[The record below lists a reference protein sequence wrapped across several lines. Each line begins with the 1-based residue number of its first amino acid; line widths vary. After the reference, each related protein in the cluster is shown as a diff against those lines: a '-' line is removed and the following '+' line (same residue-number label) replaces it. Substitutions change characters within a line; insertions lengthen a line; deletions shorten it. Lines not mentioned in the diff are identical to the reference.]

1 LTCWVGV
8 CVLLLAAMTLDGV
21 EGDVWQKWSD
31 RAYRMCIELVKRVK
45 QTEGKCDNIQEV
57 VETALHGLASSMA
70 AAMEKDVMAFRDE
83 LVLNSL
89 KMPYRAQGE
98 RIIKETVIHI
108 VKNDIKKVSEMQKE
122 FGKRFGQ
129 WFLDLAVDNKKSNP
143 YAGMSIEEIQA
154 TVKKL
159 KDEAKPQAPEP
170 EPMDPAEFDKLPIK
184 IDL

>member
-1 LTCWVGV
+1 
-8 CVLLLAAMTLDGV
+8 
-21 EGDVWQKWSD
+21 
-31 RAYRMCIELVKRVK
+31 VK

-70 AAMEKDVMAFRDE
+70 TAMEKDPLVYRDE

-98 RIIKETVIHI
+98 RIIKETVIQI
-108 VKNDIKKVSEMQKE
+108 VKNDIKKISEMQKE

-129 WFLDLAVDNKKSNP
+129 WFLDLAVDNKKTNS
-143 YAGMSIEEIQA
+143 YAGMSLEEIQA
-154 TVKKL
+154 AVKKM
-159 KDEAKPQAPEP
+159 KDNPNTPAPPDP
-170 EPMDPAEFDKLPIK
+170 EPMDPAEFDHLDIN